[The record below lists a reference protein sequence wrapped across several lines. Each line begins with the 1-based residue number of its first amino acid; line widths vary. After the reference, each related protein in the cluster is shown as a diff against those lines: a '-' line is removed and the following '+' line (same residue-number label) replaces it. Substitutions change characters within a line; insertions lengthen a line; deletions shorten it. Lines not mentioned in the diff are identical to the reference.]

1 MLHRHQIVF
10 KKKREGD
17 AIRSSDRYGF
27 EQRMLEELQLTKK
40 ASYQAVTFSA
50 IQGIPILH
58 DLFTR
63 LDCR

>member
-10 KKKREGD
+10 KEKREGD

-27 EQRMLEELQLTKK
+27 KQRMLEELQLTKK
-40 ASYQAVTFSA
+40 ASYWAVTFST

>member
-10 KKKREGD
+10 KKKRESD

-40 ASYQAVTFSA
+40 ASYQADTFSA
-50 IQGIPILH
+50 IQ
-58 DLFTR
+58 
-63 LDCR
+63 